1 MKGSHRVIVETKKVK
16 YDFTVKRNITILTG
30 DSGSGKTVLIDMI
43 REYRRYGSDSGVFL
57 SCDCEC
63 RTIDDE
69 NWMRQIEEISGSI
82 IFIDEGNRF
91 LPSKEF
97 AELVLKS
104 DNYFVLAVRE
114 KLPMLPYSVN
124 EIYGF
129 RRSGKFHEAKQTYN
143 EIYHLYGEISGQSEI
158 NPGAVITEDS
168 NAGYEFFSKLSSQ
181 KNIDCISAHG
191 KSNVISILKNRKKKE
206 DICLVIADG
215 AAFGSEIRD
224 VSEYLKTDE
233 GVVLYA
239 PESFEWLLLS
249 TNAIPNVNVSTILE
263 RPEQYIESS
272 EYASWERYFTAL
284 LINQTQADPVWAYS
298 KRKLPDA
305 YYSPKI
311 ISEVKKLMK
320 LIVWEK

>member
-1 MKGSHRVIVETKKVK
+1 M
-16 YDFTVKRNITILTG
+16 
-30 DSGSGKTVLIDMI
+30 
-43 REYRRYGSDSGVFL
+43 
-57 SCDCEC
+57 
-63 RTIDDE
+63 
-69 NWMRQIEEISGSI
+69 
-82 IFIDEGNRF
+82 
-91 LPSKEF
+91 
-97 AELVLKS
+97 
-104 DNYFVLAVRE
+104 
-114 KLPMLPYSVN
+114 
-124 EIYGF
+124 
-129 RRSGKFHEAKQTYN
+129 
-143 EIYHLYGEISGQSEI
+143 
-158 NPGAVITEDS
+158 
-168 NAGYEFFSKLSSQ
+168 
-181 KNIDCISAHG
+181 
-191 KSNVISILKNRKKKE
+191 ISILKNRKKRE
-206 DICLVIADG
+206 DIYLVIADG
-215 AAFGSEIRD
+215 ATFGSEIRD